1 MPEVASF
8 ADDKDFVK
16 KIEMIKQDPSKLSEH
31 LQDEKIKTYLT
42 VALQYQTFSQMSPE
56 ERAKLV
62 QKQEEMRMKRE
73 KVEEVERERKRK
85 LEKEQKEAEEKKKK
99 EEELS
104 KLSTGQ
110 KKALD
115 LKETANKLYTEKL
128 FNEALPL
135 YEEASK
141 LDPSNIVYLNNI
153 CAVHLELKNYQKT
166 IEIGNSAVETGRA
179 NHAPFEQIGR
189 ALQRIG
195 TAYSRLNDFENAI
208 LYLQNIFENST
219 KAGRDNAISA
229 LSRIAV
235 GLNLNFSNN
244 ESIFTKIVDTVL
256 SNTPLSHDTLENVTL
271 FKFISYVSDKLQF
284 SHFEQYINQILNTVK
299 LIVLNEIKCGT
310 TKQIIKDVKNYLEL
324 LNNNE
329 IMRVHIETFIN
340 TMSEKEKERFV
351 NSIRNA

>member
-1 MPEVASF
+1 MIGVLFESDPES
-8 ADDKDFVK
+8 
-16 KIEMIKQDPSKLSEH
+16 
-31 LQDEKIKTYLT
+31 
-42 VALQYQTFSQMSPE
+42 
-56 ERAKLV
+56 AK
-62 QKQEEMRMKRE
+62 
-73 KVEEVERERKRK
+73 
-85 LEKEQKEAEEKKKK
+85 
-99 EEELS
+99 
-104 KLSTGQ
+104 
-110 KKALD
+110 
-115 LKETANKLYTEKL
+115 
-128 FNEALPL
+128 
-135 YEEASK
+135 
-141 LDPSNIVYLNNI
+141 
-153 CAVHLELKNYQKT
+153 
-166 IEIGNSAVETGRA
+166 
-179 NHAPFEQIGR
+179 PF
-189 ALQRIG
+189 
-195 TAYSRLNDFENAI
+195 FENAI